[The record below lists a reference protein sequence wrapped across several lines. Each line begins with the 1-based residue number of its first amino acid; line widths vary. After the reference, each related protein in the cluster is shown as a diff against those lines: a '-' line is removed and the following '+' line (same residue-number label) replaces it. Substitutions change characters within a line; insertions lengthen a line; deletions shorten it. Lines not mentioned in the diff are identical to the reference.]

1 MTEKKIG
8 RLSTGRGTGTL
19 YKSGGKWYGRITV
32 NGRRITV
39 PTGCTV
45 REDALR
51 FMDAYTLPLRAE
63 GNKAKLEHIASEI
76 RLIDGDI
83 DEARRRA
90 ADYQITDI
98 MHRVTASRPMSK
110 STRTDYRAAL
120 GALCRFMHDGHPC
133 IVRMSEITKDIARE
147 FRDYLAGRVMPG
159 TANLY
164 MGKIKAAWTVLTPTA
179 QNPWTG
185 VKVPGRSTPCKDLTE
200 DEFTAVMRSAR
211 EKGGDMAYLFELAAL
226 TAMRLSD
233 CCLLTWDMVDLS
245 RRIITFTPRKLNRT
259 GKTVQI
265 PMSRAVLDLL
275 TARARPERRRGFVS
289 PKLASAWGCNFAQ
302 LRARRVFSAAG
313 IPPRSGK
320 SFHSLRVHAIT
331 RMLDAGIPL
340 ATVQAIAGH
349 ASPEMTQHYYRMDID
364 RAREAIDRL
373 SASNGHKEK
382 TEKPAKGG
390 GDLLSI
396 LGALTPEQRAAL
408 KSLL

>member
-1 MTEKKIG
+1 MKTGKG
-8 RLSTGRGTGTL
+8 RETSV
-19 YKSGGKWYGRITV
+19 YKSGGRYYGRITV

-147 FRDYLAGRVMPG
+147 FRDYLASLKMPG
-159 TANLY
+159 TAHLY
-164 MGKIKAAWTVLTPTA
+164 IMKLKSSWSALAEETGL
-179 QNPWTG
+179 QNPWRG

-211 EKGGDMAYLFELAAL
+211 EKGGDMAYLFEIAAE

-245 RRIITFTPRKLNRT
+245 RRIITFTPRKLKRT

-275 TARARPERRRGFVS
+275 SARADGGQSGYVCQHMARS
-289 PKLASAWGCNFAQ
+289 YKCNAIWKTMRTIFT
-302 LRARRVFSAAG
+302 RAG

-331 RMLDAGIPL
+331 RMLDGGIPL

-349 ASPEMTQHYYRMDID
+349 ASPEMTQHYYRLDID

-373 SASNGHKEK
+373 SASNGHREEETEK
-382 TEKPAKGG
+382 TPKGG
-390 GDLLSI
+390 GDILSM
-396 LGALTPEQRAAL
+396 LATLTPEQRAAL
-408 KSLL
+408 KALL